1 MKHLQGDGQPRINLL
16 SYLQE
21 EAAQKRELRQ
31 KLIAVVAIN
40 IMLVCAAA
48 VSWWSQ
54 HQQVIAWE
62 KENQHLQEQVESLR
76 KIAAAIGSSSDQ
88 EAREL
93 SLRKSWL
100 AKLERERTLDPGQLE
115 EIYALSIP
123 DITISQINMKNSGEI
138 TIKGYADNQRDLIA
152 FLERLENED
161 FVKDISNV
169 ASKRNRQTGEIS
181 FTLVMAGEMTDR

>member
-1 MKHLQGDGQPRINLL
+1 MQGDGQPRINLL

-31 KLIAVVAIN
+31 KLIAVVVIN

-169 ASKRNRQTGEIS
+169 ASKRNSQTGEIS